1 MEILFFMIGSLVF
14 GLGVYLIFDHISYVR
29 IAAETKGKIIGFKT
43 SSGSEGKTIYTPVVQ
58 SYFGEFTGRYG
69 SSNPSYQIGQQV
81 DVIYIAGKT
90 PRLKSN
96 MPYFTGLFLMIFGGI
111 FCLTFF
117 SIFNFSVWN
126 ILYSLGVFMI
136 IAISFRRVLKSKGI
150 DSLDE
155 LKEVVKKANED
166 TDSTG
171 KNIIREPAKI
181 QEVHS
186 KNAKATKIVGPIFT
200 VVGLGILALGIYLGV
215 ERYHFLQQAIPA
227 SGTVIDFHESR
238 SDDGYTYYPI
248 VEFSPNGSFE
258 AMTFR
263 HDTGSNP
270 PSYSRG
276 EAVDILHAPDNPNN
290 AIIDKGI
297 FNWAISIF
305 VGLFG
310 ILFASA
316 GIAASVS
323 AFRKQRKQINL

>member
-1 MEILFFMIGSLVF
+1 MEILFFIIGSFVF
-14 GLGVYLIFDHISYVR
+14 GLGLYLIYDHISYVR
-29 IAAETKGKIIGFKT
+29 IAAETRGKIIGFKT
-43 SSGSEGKTIYTPVVQ
+43 SSGSKGSTIYNPVVQ

-69 SSNPSYQIGQQV
+69 SSNPSYQIGQEV
-81 DVIYIAGKT
+81 DVIYVAGKT

-96 MPYFTGLFLMIFGGI
+96 MPYYAGLFLMVFGGI
-111 FCLTFF
+111 FCVVFF

-126 ILYSLGVFMI
+126 ILYSLGTFML
-136 IAISFRRVLKSKGI
+136 IAFSFRRMLKSKGI

-155 LKEVVKKANED
+155 LKEVVKNANKD
-166 TDSTG
+166 TQDAT

-181 QEVHS
+181 QEVQT
-186 KNAKATKIVGPIFT
+186 KQAKATKIVGPVFT
-200 VVGLGILALGIYLGV
+200 FVGLGVLALGVYLGV
-215 ERYHFLQQAIPA
+215 ERYHFLQEAIPA

-248 VEFSPNGSFE
+248 VEYSPNGSFD
-258 AMTFR
+258 AITFR

-276 EAVDILHAPDNPNN
+276 EVVEVLHAPDNPNN

-316 GIAASVS
+316 GVGASVS